1 MSKKTLIAFII
12 AVIIILSLSTKLMYA
27 QGEQMLS
34 CEGIMQK
41 LELILENQAQ
51 IKEDLDLIKLA
62 VARI

>member
-27 QGEQMLS
+27 QSEQMLS